1 MPLDSGGKIRK
12 RKAQTSEGETRAT
25 LDVKKSLETE
35 QGLQIEHQSATWSA
49 PLPPPAALAQYEEIL
64 PGSAQKIFVSF
75 EERGNTRQQLEIN
88 EQRQEA
94 KMQELTHD
102 SFVSGQKYGWQIS
115 LVRPLQKGL
124 FLPPALFA
132 NAHLLL
138 NKQSKHSALLPSW
151 EQKLPFF
158 ARGLKL
164 CKTLTCV
171 YCGRLD

>member
-1 MPLDSGGKIRK
+1 MPLDSGKKIRK

-88 EQRQEA
+88 ESS
-94 KMQELTHD
+94 KMQEA
-102 SFVSGQKYGWQIS
+102 FVSGQKMQIRACKNPRS
-115 LVRPLQKGL
+115 
-124 FLPPALFA
+124 FTI
-132 NAHLLL
+132 LLL
-138 NKQSKHSALLPSW
+138 VGTKIAVFCTRSQVVQNSH
-151 EQKLPFF
+151 
-158 ARGLKL
+158 L
-164 CKTLTCV
+164 CVLRQV
-171 YCGRLD
+171 

>member
-64 PGSAQKIFVSF
+64 PGSAQKIFASF

-115 LVRPLQKGL
+115 LVCIAAGLISIPLGAHASVSIAFVGVPMATIVRS
-124 FLPPALFA
+124 FL
-132 NAHLLL
+132 
-138 NKQSKHSALLPSW
+138 K
-151 EQKLPFF
+151 
-158 ARGLKL
+158 R
-164 CKTLTCV
+164 
-171 YCGRLD
+171 